1 MSIAA
6 TNIIRE
12 RRTQQG
18 VLISYTY
25 RWESCAD
32 FSFNSRVSMARPAF
46 CPARTA
52 FRKAS
57 VIKFL
62 LLSFGDVVA
71 SLDDEAEDDD
81 DFDDEESTVL
91 AMFETT

>member
-1 MSIAA
+1 
-6 TNIIRE
+6 
-12 RRTQQG
+12 
-18 VLISYTY
+18 
-25 RWESCAD
+25 
-32 FSFNSRVSMARPAF
+32 MARPAF

-57 VIKFL
+57 VIKF